1 MHDRHRPY
9 APLRPSA
16 LVAIGV
22 LATSLAPVATP
33 AQAPRALGKPDAEFS
48 EPFTSLTGVREL
60 RDGRV
65 VAIDARD
72 KIIQMVDFKAGTG
85 TKVAREGSGPGEY
98 AFPSRLVPLPG
109 DSSGVYDMLNSRL
122 LVVLPD
128 GKAGPFITIER
139 PSQPGPGGGTVRIGG
154 SAPRYADAKGRLYW
168 TGQAFSEPRPGQPP
182 KVADSLPILRY
193 DRGTRKIDTLAWVRP
208 AKENVQTSGG
218 GGRMEVRMGVAN
230 PFSPRD
236 EWGVAPDG
244 RVVVLR
250 APEYRVEWY
259 GPAGKGATASIPFS
273 PIKVTEKHKQEWR
286 DSRKQATA
294 LMVTV
299 ENGRQSVRTGP
310 PPADAPDPGNWPEL
324 LPPFLENSVYVAP
337 NGEVRVNRTRQ
348 AGDDVAKYDVLDAN
362 AKVVKQVALPKKTRL
377 VGLGN
382 GTAYVVRIDEDDLQY
397 LQRYRVP

>member
-1 MHDRHRPY
+1 MHDVRLAFAH
-9 APLRPSA
+9 LRLPA
-16 LVAIGV
+16 LVAIG
-22 LATSLAPVATP
+22 AITSFALPGTSSAQTP
-33 AQAPRALGKPDAEFS
+33 RPLGKPDAEFA
-48 EPFTSLTGVREL
+48 EPFTSLSGIREL
-60 RDGRV
+60 KDGRV
-65 VAIDARD
+65 VAIDGRD
-72 KIIQMVDFKAGTG
+72 KIVQVVDFKGGTG
-85 TKVAREGSGPGEY
+85 TKVGREGSGPGEY

-154 SAPRYADAKGRLYW
+154 SAPRYADGKGRLYW

-193 DRGTRKIDTLAWVRP
+193 DRGTKKIDTLAWVRP

-236 EWGVAPDG
+236 EWAVAPDG

-259 GPAGKGATASIPFS
+259 GPSGKGATASIPFT
-273 PIKVTEKHKQEWR
+273 PIKVTEKHKQDWR
-286 DSRKQATA
+286 DSRKQQTA

-324 LPPFLENSVYVAP
+324 LPPFLENSVFVAP
-337 NGEVRVNRTRQ
+337 SGEVWVNRTRQ
-348 AGDDVAKYDVLDAN
+348 AGDDAPKFDVLDAN
-362 AKVVKQVALPKKTRL
+362 AKVVKQVVLPRKTRL
-377 VGLGN
+377 VGLGA